1 MIKIWVK
8 IYNNP
13 HFYKEWQRMLGL
25 RLVLVILHKPS
36 TISTGKEHKIGDTK
50 YTIQCS
56 FLKFMRILK
65 I

>member
-1 MIKIWVK
+1 
-8 IYNNP
+8 
-13 HFYKEWQRMLGL
+13 MLGL